1 MGTEAGTRFCYVY
14 DVTAE
19 GNFEGKNILNLPKT
33 IAQCASLRDWD
44 PSELEDE
51 LAQSRAKLLE
61 VRDLRTHFH
70 TFAGTVKAVNGVSF
84 DIAAGEVMGLVGESG
99 GGKSVVGFSILGL
112 IDSPGKIEGG
122 EILLDG
128 EDLVKAGEARLRE
141 IRGREISMVFQD
153 PMTSLNP
160 LHSVGRQMD
169 EVLRLHSDLDAEA
182 RRAACVEMLES
193 VGISRAAERL
203 KAYPHQFSGGMRQR
217 VVIAIALLARPR
229 LIIADEPTTALDVTI
244 QSQILKLMRRQI
256 AEKGSSMILVTH
268 DLAVVSEMAD
278 HITVLYC
285 GNVVERGRTRELIEA
300 PAHPYTR
307 GLIDSIPDYSNRHER
322 LKQIPGT
329 VPDIRNLPRGCNFR
343 ERCPRAQALCSEIEP
358 DLMPQRGSLSAAC
371 HFPLSPGDT
380 A

>member
-1 MGTEAGTRFCYVY
+1 M
-14 DVTAE
+14 
-19 GNFEGKNILNLPKT
+19 
-33 IAQCASLRDWD
+33 RDTV
-44 PSELEDE
+44 
-51 LAQSRAKLLE
+51 QQKLLE

-141 IRGREISMVFQD
+141 IRGRDISMVFQD

-160 LHSVGRQMD
+160 LHTVGRQMD

-182 RRAACVEMLES
+182 RHAACVEMLES

-256 AEKGSSMILVTH
+256 AEKGASMILVTH

-285 GNVVERGRTRELIEA
+285 GSVVERGRTRELIEA

-307 GLIDSIPDYSNRHER
+307 GLIDSIPDLGNRHER

-343 ERCPRAQALCSEIEP
+343 DRCPRAQALCAEIEP